1 VVLYVEVSPPT
12 TATAAAVLRAY
23 REAAR
28 REDGNLRCEIVQ
40 RVGHENQFVV
50 LVAWQDQKAF
60 EAHATRAS
68 ATEMREKIGAIRNAP
83 IDERVHAGLATGALD
98 TRAPKD
104 AVYVVTHVDVIPPLP
119 D

>member
-1 VVLYVEVSPPT
+1 
-12 TATAAAVLRAY
+12 
-23 REAAR
+23 
-28 REDGNLRCEIVQ
+28 IVQ

-104 AVYVVTHVDVIPPLP
+104 AGSVVTHVELIPPGQDAGVALLRQRAA
-119 D
+119 DRRSGEGSLRFEVVQR